1 MDDLLLILGPVSTSL
16 GLCAGATGLLLPVL
30 IRAAIVDQ
38 PNDRSSHQLPKPR
51 GGGPAVIFALLAS
64 VMIFGAWDRL
74 TAILALGAIILCALG
89 FVDDRIGLSARLRFS
104 IQALIVLACTCAL
117 PPDLTWTNGGPLF
130 WLERAVIV
138 FGWLWIIN
146 LTNFMDGIDG
156 ITGVQMGFT
165 GLGTA
170 LVVILQVG
178 PNDNL
183 SVWGLA
189 LGGTGLG
196 FLAWNWAPS
205 RLFMG
210 DSGSLPLGLISGA
223 LAIEL
228 ALRGAPIS
236 AVLLNAMYWSDAT
249 LTLIR
254 RALRG
259 QKIWRAH
266 RLHSYQRMALS
277 LGSHAKACG
286 LLIALNAWLGLS
298 AVAALNPDHE
308 FTALMLGA
316 VILALYH
323 RHVERRL
330 PFDQA

>member
-1 MDDLLLILGPVSTSL
+1 
-16 GLCAGATGLLLPVL
+16 
-30 IRAAIVDQ
+30 
-38 PNDRSSHQLPKPR
+38 
-51 GGGPAVIFALLAS
+51 
-64 VMIFGAWDRL
+64 
-74 TAILALGAIILCALG
+74 
-89 FVDDRIGLSARLRFS
+89 
-104 IQALIVLACTCAL
+104 L
-117 PPDLTWTNGGPLF
+117 PPDLTWTDGGALF
-130 WLERAVIV
+130 WLERAVIA

-156 ITGVQMGFT
+156 ITGAQMAFT

-170 LVVILQVG
+170 LVVILQIG

-189 LGGTGLG
+189 LGGAGLG
-196 FLAWNWAPS
+196 FLVWNWAPS

-228 ALRGAPIS
+228 ALRGAPVS
-236 AVLLNAMYWSDAT
+236 AVLLNGMYWSDAT

-266 RLHSYQRMALS
+266 RLHSYQRMAVS

-308 FTALMLGA
+308 WTALMLGL